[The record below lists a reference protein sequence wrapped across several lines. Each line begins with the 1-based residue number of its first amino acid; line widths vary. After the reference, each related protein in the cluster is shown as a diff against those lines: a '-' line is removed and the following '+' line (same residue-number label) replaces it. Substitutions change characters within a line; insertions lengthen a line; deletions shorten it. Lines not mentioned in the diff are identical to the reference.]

1 MGKGLN
7 NWPFRHFW
15 CPPFHL
21 LGGLQDVVGLQQIDP
36 FLHRDQVLH
45 RRHDLAEPRVAVG
58 DDDSVTGNT
67 AKIRDGLLSKK
78 YLKSWVWYFL
88 MCLCVFFGWLLNTVD
103 MFCYFWWGWMAE
115 HIQNRVLN
123 QKKKLGVPTTTSHN
137 ACVVR
142 PSIGKPIN
150 RINHLG
156 PKINGR
162 QRSKGRCHVWS
173 PVPRAADPSYHLR
186 WPGNL
191 WSPACSSI
199 LPTPGTRSQQYIWT
213 RGNLGW
219 QLKWWCFWWFVHI
232 SIQLVPHEAESSL
245 QAGQDVN

>member
-115 HIQNRVLN
+115 NIQNRVLN

-142 PSIGKPIN
+142 PSIGNPIN
-150 RINHLG
+150 IYQPLG
-156 PKINGR
+156 PEN
-162 QRSKGRCHVWS
+162 QRPPGPPPAIQGSVSRLVTS
-173 PVPRAADPSYHLR
+173 PKSG
-186 WPGNL
+186 WP
-191 WSPACSSI
+191 I
-199 LPTPGTRSQQYIWT
+199 LPPAVTGKPVKPSLLFNSSNSWHPQPAIHLDPG
-213 RGNLGW
+213 
-219 QLKWWCFWWFVHI
+219 
-232 SIQLVPHEAESSL
+232 
-245 QAGQDVN
+245 